1 MHKCWFLW
9 GGSAGTFSLFPNS
22 IRSCAAVKLGSEET
36 KEKSIRVSVWPL
48 IFSLLPSF
56 SPHLHHPIF
65 LSLSLHAFSD
75 GPWWPI
81 HPHALHW
88 PGQNIQY
95 PMDSHFRSLPSR
107 LHSTNLPSNPPT
119 QSSLSFSLT
128 SVLEYSVY
136 PFTFLP
142 FLSICCEMFVV
153 HFVLC
158 PFAFLHRCSLFSS
171 KRMRNT
177 YLLAEDHIMSLPPT
191 SICDLHFVWII
202 RRALFS
208 IIFCH
213 I

>member
-1 MHKCWFLW
+1 MLISLGRISRHF
-9 GGSAGTFSLFPNS
+9 FSLSQFD
-22 IRSCAAVKLGSEET
+22 
-36 KEKSIRVSVWPL
+36 PL
-48 IFSLLPSF
+48 LCCCKVRLWRDEREIHTCLRLAIDILLTPFFFSTSP
-56 SPHLHHPIF
+56 SPH

-107 LHSTNLPSNPPT
+107 LHSRNLPSNPPT